1 MRDSVIMR
9 YSADLRKRVLDFVD
23 EGGSITAASRTFC
36 ISRMCIYTWLKSE
49 DPLTSKK
56 PGPRGP
62 YRLNYEALRQHV
74 IDFPDHTQLER
85 ASHFGVSK
93 HCIWYALKKMKI
105 TRKKSSSDIK
115 NNML

>member
-9 YSADLRKRVLDFVD
+9 YSADLRKRVLDFLD

-56 PGPRGP
+56 TGTSRT
-62 YRLNYEALRQHV
+62 L
-74 IDFPDHTQLER
+74 
-85 ASHFGVSK
+85 
-93 HCIWYALKKMKI
+93 
-105 TRKKSSSDIK
+105 SSE
-115 NNML
+115 L